1 MQIITNEN
9 NLAIFVKYVSQLT
22 DEGVLIDGAIS
33 PQYNT
38 SNCTEIDAVQPPVP
52 VEFAYQ
58 WNGSEWIVYNQNI
71 IDEYLEAEKIAIN
84 KMQKEKRQEAYPK
97 DSDPIF
103 FEYQRGTKT
112 EQEWLD
118 AVNDIKTRYP
128 YE

>member
-22 DEGVLIDGAIS
+22 DEGVLIDGAIC
-33 PQYNT
+33 P
-38 SNCTEIDAVQPPVP
+38 
-52 VEFAYQ
+52 
-58 WNGSEWIVYNQNI
+58 EWIVYNQDI
-71 IDEYLEAEKIAIN
+71 IDEYLEGERIAIN
-84 KMQKEKRQEAYPK
+84 KVQKENRQEAYPK

-112 EQEWLD
+112 EQEWLN
-118 AVNDIKTRYP
+118 AVNGIKTRYP